1 LLECATNGNRSRPAC
16 AGKSFDLSGNMR
28 RQPATCSLNVDSQQ
42 SHRYLFPM
50 ALHTR
55 DQKLFIVRHLARCW
69 TTTDIAA
76 AFAREWPTTRCEM
89 EDIRAVDP
97 ERGCA
102 EPMLVAA
109 FDAVRAEFLA
119 RPAPISQ
126 RAWRLAQL
134 QHIYAGAADRNA
146 PGLMLQVLAQAAAED
161 AQDVG
166 SGAGAAPIEA
176 VTWTFVRPE
185 RPDA

>member
-1 LLECATNGNRSRPAC
+1 
-16 AGKSFDLSGNMR
+16 M
-28 RQPATCSLNVDSQQ
+28 
-42 SHRYLFPM
+42 PM

-69 TTTDIAA
+69 TTGEIAA
-76 AFAREWPTTRCEM
+76 AFAREWPTTQCAP

-97 ERGCA
+97 ERGCT

-109 FDAVRAEFLA
+109 FDAVRSEFLA

-134 QHIYAGAADRNA
+134 QRLYTGAADRKA
-146 PGLMLQVLAQAAAED
+146 DVLMLQVLAQAATEARSD
-161 AQDVG
+161 D
-166 SGAGAAPIEA
+166 GAGTGDPVKA
-176 VTWTFVRPE
+176 VTWTFVRPGAAHA
-185 RPDA
+185 P